1 MRTCSTISLAMLAA
15 VTAATEAEWANFE
28 LDNANLFGRIDSKD
42 VNDFLEQGSALLEDH
57 SLPSRGDYLTGF
69 GAYEPSK
76 SAPYSAVA

>member
-1 MRTCSTISLAMLAA
+1 MLAA
-15 VTAATEAEWANFE
+15 VTAATEAEWSNHE
-28 LDNANLFGRIDSKD
+28 LNKANLFGRLDFKE

-57 SLPSRGDYLTGF
+57 SLPSEGDYLTGF